1 MDAII
6 RIAYKHA
13 WSDFNQGEIR
23 IMLATGARRG
33 RFSRAAATIAL
44 ASIIGVASSASMA
57 AIVDSGPI
65 SLSVPSTIDG
75 LYLNFVTG
83 ASASTPAP
91 AGWDF
96 DPYNDGSGLKFFT
109 SSSAA
114 HNNQIVGSGTLASVL
129 PPGTVVG
136 PASAYATAGVLT
148 ATGFLVTATQ
158 YVGVRFTNEATTAIN
173 YGYVQL
179 QTTAG
184 SGFPVTIVRY
194 VYENTGAAITI
205 PGAAPVVVGVV
216 SRKVHGAAGTFD
228 LPLSAVPTNPTT
240 EPRTGPDFQ
249 LVFTF
254 DKPLAGGA
262 VNFSEG
268 TIGGIGGS
276 ISGADAIINVTAVPD
291 AQYITVNLVSMSST
305 DGGTGGTGSIRV
317 GLLFG
322 DVNQSRAVS
331 IADLG
336 LVNQQLAQPV
346 TAANYLKDI
355 NVTGTLTLADKGITN
370 ANLTHALPPP

>member
-1 MDAII
+1 M
-6 RIAYKHA
+6 R
-13 WSDFNQGEIR
+13 
-23 IMLATGARRG
+23 ATETRRARFRRG
-33 RFSRAAATIAL
+33 AATIAL
-44 ASIIGVASSASMA
+44 ASILGVASSASMA
-57 AIVDSGPI
+57 AIVDSGTVN
-65 SLSVPSTIDG
+65 LSVPATIDG

-83 ASASTPAP
+83 AFASLPPP

-96 DPYNDGSGLKFFT
+96 NPFQSAGPVLKFFT
-109 SSSAA
+109 TAGA
-114 HNNQIVGSGTLASVL
+114 GQIVGSGTLASVL
-129 PPGTVVG
+129 APGATIG
-136 PASAYATAGVLT
+136 PASTFAAAGVVT

-158 YVGVRFTNEATTAIN
+158 YVGVRFTNEVTTAIN

-184 SGFPVTIVRY
+184 SGFPATIVRY

-205 PGAAPVVVGVV
+205 PSAPPVLVGVV

-262 VNFSEG
+262 VNFTEG

-276 ISGADAIINVTAVPD
+276 ISGADAIVNVTTAPD

-355 NVTGTLTLADKGITN
+355 NATGTLTLADKGLTN